1 MNNVIFY
8 GEFLEYNI
16 ALCPVNFRKIL
27 MAMDSY
33 DFSWQWIASQQK
45 EENFTKIK
53 SNISVKLDIESDS
66 FLGLSTFNLCDKCPY
81 QERNQKL

>member
-1 MNNVIFY
+1 MENSSNIIFPY
-8 GEFLEYNI
+8 EFH
-16 ALCPVNFRKIL
+16 PVNFRKIL

-33 DFSWQWIASQQK
+33 DFSWQWIASHCK

-53 SNISVKLDIESDS
+53 SNINVKLDIESDS

-81 QERNQKL
+81 ISRKKLEIMVI